1 MPTDKETLR
10 FAFRQLASARI
21 SREEKLRRI
30 DLFLGGVRQTEWDSV
45 FSIIK
50 EEKLGIGLFTLAD
63 LLVLFVRLKDYKGLH
78 QLKNRM
84 YLIANQMPF
93 LFAIDWRKFPIGTR
107 QKGNRSFRPSGIN
120 PWPNDFFGI
129 IGSFS
134 KKNAIKLRDVSGT
147 TLVERGA
154 HFSSVAS
161 NTIEKMSAYPNL
173 TRHLLRHI
181 NEIVREKN
189 GSVEREVQRLKEEMR
204 PSYGSLCMSLPDDL
218 IQILGNRTG
227 FNYCTIEQV
236 VKVIL
241 SCSQS
246 EEEGKPVDM
255 GILMRGKRSVEQF
268 FESRSADSPS
278 NELYLREEDWPKIR
292 KEISRTADGRVAA
305 LVVNGGNGR
314 LSDVR
319 LLPRNKDGDFY
330 CLVTHPLNSDAVAF
344 LVGQFSIRVYYD
356 GDFRYQL
363 ILNRKYGRWEYRDLG
378 QISAEVEK
386 KAAPNSIKPRLL
398 SSIVRIGA
406 KISEEREGAIA
417 IISDVE
423 PIGRYLLQASID
435 RIAKTR
441 KKLASEMSDDEII
454 GLMREDGAILFSRAG
469 QFQGSQLRFN
479 GPGGRH
485 EIARYITEKC
495 AGSIAMVVSHD
506 STITIFQEGRT
517 FIEF

>member
-1 MPTDKETLR
+1 MPIDKETLR
-10 FAFRQLASARI
+10 FAFRQLAGARI

-30 DLFLGGVRQTEWDSV
+30 DLFLGGVRQTEWDSI
-45 FSIIK
+45 FSIMK
-50 EEKLGIGLFTLAD
+50 EEKLSIGLFTLAD

-84 YLIANQMPF
+84 NLIANQMPF

-107 QKGNRSFRPSGIN
+107 QKGNHSFRPNGIN
-120 PWPNDFFGI
+120 PWPHDFFGV
-129 IGSFS
+129 IGGFS

-161 NTIEKMSAYPNL
+161 NTIEKMNAYPNI
-173 TRHLLRHI
+173 TKHLLRHI
-181 NEIVREKN
+181 DEIVKENN
-189 GSVEREVQRLKEEMR
+189 GSVEREVQKLKEEMR
-204 PSYGSLCMSLPDDL
+204 PSYGSLCISLPDDL

-227 FNYCTIEQV
+227 FSYCAVEKV
-236 VKVIL
+236 VRVVL

-246 EEEGKPVDM
+246 EEEGKPVGM
-255 GILMRGKRSVEQF
+255 GILMKGKRSVEHF
-268 FESRSADSPS
+268 FESQSVDSP
-278 NELYLREEDWPKIR
+278 NKELYLREEDWPKIR

-305 LVVNGGNGR
+305 LIVNGNNGR

-319 LLPRNKDGDFY
+319 LLPRNRNGDFY
-330 CLVTHPLNSDAVAF
+330 CLVTHPLHSDAIAF
-344 LVGQFSIRVYYD
+344 LVSQFSIRVYYD
-356 GDFRYQL
+356 GDLKYQL

-378 QISAEVEK
+378 QISAEVEE
-386 KAAPNSIKPRLL
+386 KATPNSIQPQLL
-398 SSIVRIGA
+398 SSIVRISA

-423 PIGRYLLQASID
+423 PIEKYLLQGSRD
-435 RIAKTR
+435 RVAKTR
-441 KKLASEMSDDEII
+441 KKLAPEMSDDEII

-469 QFQGSQLRFN
+469 QFQGSQLRFS

-495 AGSIAMVVSHD
+495 AGSIAIVVSHD
-506 STITIFQEGRT
+506 ATITIFEEGRT